1 MKQVEVTMTKNMV
14 RLVCVL
20 ALILPFVST
29 AAKADAVLDWNTIA
43 VNTAVAN
50 KANPFAQGRFAA
62 IVQVAV
68 FEAVNSIT
76 GEYRPYFGTITASP
90 GASPDAAAVEA
101 AYEVLSKYFGTGI
114 NNPTTQAGLDTALAQ
129 SLSAIPDGQSKTDG
143 IATGHAAAQAM
154 IALRTGDGSAP
165 TTMMPGPA
173 APGVYQLT
181 TGCKAEIAYNW
192 QLVTPFGIPSASD
205 YLLGPPPDL
214 TSEAYTK
221 AYNEVMTVGASDSM
235 ERPQDR
241 TNVVLFFQVTS
252 PTQAM
257 NQAARQVAEQV
268 GGSLTEHAR
277 ALALVNMAIND
288 SLVASFLNKYHY
300 NFWRPETAIH
310 GGDADGNPNTV
321 ADPDWA
327 PFISTP
333 CFPSYPSNHGSA
345 VNAGAEVLRRL
356 YGEAAHAITMSNPA
370 VPTIILQYDSFREI
384 CDDVSDARV
393 YGGIHFRTDQE
404 AGADLGR
411 AIGSAVYRNNMR
423 PSEEE

>member
-1 MKQVEVTMTKNMV
+1 MRKNMV
-14 RLVCVL
+14 RLVSVL
-20 ALILPFVST
+20 ALILPPAS
-29 AAKADAVLDWNTIA
+29 AIAKADAVLDWNAIA

-62 IVQVAV
+62 IVQLAV

-76 GEYRPYFGTITASP
+76 GEYRPYLGTVTAPS
-90 GASPDAAAVEA
+90 GASPEAAAIEA
-101 AYEVLSKYFGTGI
+101 AYEVLSNYFGSGV
-114 NNPTTQAGLDTALAQ
+114 NNPTTQGGLNTALAN
-129 SLSAIPDGQSKTDG
+129 SLSAIPEGKSKTDG
-143 IATGHAAAQAM
+143 IATGHAAAQAL
-154 IALRTGDGSAP
+154 ITLRANDGSSTLP
-165 TTMMPGPA
+165 TTTAPGPA
-173 APGVYQLT
+173 APGVWQLT
-181 TGCKAEIAYNW
+181 TNCKAGIAYNW
-192 QLVTPFGIPSASD
+192 QFVTPFGISSASNFM
-205 YLLGPPPDL
+205 LGPPPDL

-235 ERPQDR
+235 VRPQDR
-241 TNVVLFFQVTS
+241 TNVALFFASTS

-257 NQAARQVAEQV
+257 NQAARQVADQK
-268 GGSLTEHAR
+268 GGSLSQNAR

-310 GGDADGNPNTV
+310 GAGTDGNPNTE

-327 PFISTP
+327 PLITTP

-345 VNAGAEVLRRL
+345 VNAAAEVLRRL
-356 YGEAAHAITMSNPA
+356 YGEAAHAITLSNAA
-370 VPTIILQYDSFREI
+370 VPTIILPYDSFREI

-411 AIGSAVYRNNMR
+411 AVGRAVYKNNLR
-423 PSEEE
+423 AVNE